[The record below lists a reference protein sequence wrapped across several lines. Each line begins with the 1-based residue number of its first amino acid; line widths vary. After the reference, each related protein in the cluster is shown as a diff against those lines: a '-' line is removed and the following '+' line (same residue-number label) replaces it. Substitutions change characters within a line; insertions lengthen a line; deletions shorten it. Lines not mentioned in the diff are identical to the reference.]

1 MCARYLCEFMIKCLL
16 IQANSQKIFM
26 KKENKQSDNEKYQC
40 LKLDN
45 QVCFS
50 MYSAVNAI
58 VRAYKPYL
66 KKLDLTYPQYLIMMV
81 LWDQDNVNI
90 KTLTDVTRLDSGSLT
105 PILKRLESRNIL
117 KRMPSSQ
124 DERMKVIQ
132 LTDKGNALKEQA
144 VSIQGNML
152 CKIDLPMESIHQ
164 LKQQCE
170 QIVDH
175 LK

>member
-1 MCARYLCEFMIKCLL
+1 MTTVTE
-16 IQANSQKIFM
+16 
-26 KKENKQSDNEKYQC
+26 QSDNEKYQC

-66 KKLDLTYPQYLIMMV
+66 EKLDLTYPQYLIMMV

-90 KTLTDVTRLDSGSLT
+90 KTLTELTRLDSGSLT
-105 PILKRLESRNIL
+105 PILKRLEAKNIL
-117 KRMPSSQ
+117 RRVQSSQ
-124 DERMKVIQ
+124 DERVKVIQ
-132 LTDKGNALKEQA
+132 LTGDGHELKDQA

-152 CKIDLPMESIHQ
+152 CKIDLPMTSIHQ

-170 QIVDH
+170 QIIEH

>member
-1 MCARYLCEFMIKCLL
+1 MTTVTE
-16 IQANSQKIFM
+16 
-26 KKENKQSDNEKYQC
+26 QSDNEKYQC

-66 KKLDLTYPQYLIMMV
+66 EKLDLTYPQYLIMMV

-90 KTLTDVTRLDSGSLT
+90 KTLTELTRLDSGSLT
-105 PILKRLESRNIL
+105 PILKRLEAKNIL
-117 KRMPSSQ
+117 RRVQSSQ
-124 DERMKVIQ
+124 DERVKVIQ
-132 LTDKGNALKEQA
+132 LTGDGHELRDQA

-152 CKIDLPMESIHQ
+152 CKIDLPMTSIHQ

-170 QIVDH
+170 QIIEH

>member
-1 MCARYLCEFMIKCLL
+1 
-16 IQANSQKIFM
+16 M
-26 KKENKQSDNEKYQC
+26 KNETEQSDNEKYQC

-66 KKLDLTYPQYLIMMV
+66 EKLDLTYPQYLIMMV

-90 KTLTDVTRLDSGSLT
+90 KTLIDSTRLDSGSLT
-105 PILKRLESRNIL
+105 PILKRLEAKNIL
-117 KRMPSSQ
+117 RRVQSSQ
-124 DERMKVIQ
+124 DERVKVIK
-132 LTDKGNALKEQA
+132 LTDKGHSLRDQAL
-144 VSIQGNML
+144 SIQGNML
-152 CKIDLPMESIHQ
+152 CKIDLPMSSIHQ

-170 QIVDH
+170 QVIEH

>member
-1 MCARYLCEFMIKCLL
+1 MRARHLCEFMIKCRL
-16 IQANSQKIFM
+16 IQAESQKFFM
-26 KKENKQSDNEKYQC
+26 QKESKQSDNEKYQC

-90 KTLTDVTRLDSGSLT
+90 KTLTDLTRLDSGSLT
-105 PILKRLESRNIL
+105 PILKRLEEKNIL
-117 KRMPSSQ
+117 RRVQSSQ
-124 DERMKVIQ
+124 DERVKVIQ
-132 LTDKGNALKEQA
+132 LTDKGQGLKEQA
-144 VSIQGNML
+144 ISIQGNML
-152 CKIDLPMESIHQ
+152 CKIDLPMDSIHQ

-170 QIVDH
+170 EIVKH

>member
-1 MCARYLCEFMIKCLL
+1 MLKYNT
-16 IQANSQKIFM
+16 IQAKFTSRNYFM
-26 KKENKQSDNEKYQC
+26 TATTQSEDEKYQC

-50 MYSAVNAI
+50 MYSAINAI

-66 KKLDLTYPQYLIMMV
+66 KTLDLTYPQYLIMMV

-90 KTLTDVTRLDSGSLT
+90 KTLIDLTRLDSGSLT
-105 PILKRLESRNIL
+105 PILKRLEIKKIL
-117 KRMPSSQ
+117 KRVQSTQ
-124 DERMKVIQ
+124 DERVKVIQ
-132 LTDKGNALKEQA
+132 LTKQGHTLKEKA

-152 CKIDLPMESIHQ
+152 CRIDLPMSSIHQ
-164 LKQQCE
+164 LKDQCE
-170 QIVDH
+170 QIVEH